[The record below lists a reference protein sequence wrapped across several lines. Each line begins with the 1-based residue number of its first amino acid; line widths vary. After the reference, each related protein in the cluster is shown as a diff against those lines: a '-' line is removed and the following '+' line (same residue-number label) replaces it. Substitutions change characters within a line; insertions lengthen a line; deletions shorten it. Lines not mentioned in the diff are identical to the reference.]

1 MDKIINIQNIDPTT
15 LELQTYSTQDQNLI
29 SSFDVTNTF
38 TSSVDYIEYTV
49 YDFNQSLLLYI
60 NNFSNY
66 SILDNNLQID
76 PEQDLTTYGFSEGQY
91 ITNYNFFTNILGSSK
106 DNTYYISE
114 ISSDRTEIRLDSN
127 TINPLLVTS
136 EVSNY
141 TNQLQTS
148 NYYTDFYLNF
158 GSNQLIIAN
167 NVLLDNSNP
176 VDPTVLIKLY
186 EPLPDNF
193 DIKSELWAVETIA
206 NPLAYQASISL
217 IFDNLDNNIQL
228 RGPNLNIPVKDR
240 VNNSTEFI
248 NYNSLVSNNS
258 IPGTSSLQYQLNSL
272 LIEKGI
278 ELNIDYNDY
287 SNFTFFSSAQTRLEN
302 FYYKVSLIET
312 YQANALL
319 STGSSSTSYYVSS
332 SYDVWQNKINDII
345 TNFDGY
351 EYFLYF
357 DSGSKSWPKTNT
369 SPPYVNAPVSSLAT
383 QNWIN
388 IQYTSASYYDENLN
402 PNRLVNTI
410 PNYLTDDPINNQY
423 QLFVDM
429 IGQHFDSI
437 WVYIKDIGNKYNAD
451 NRLDYGISKD
461 LIADV
466 LRDLGI
472 KIYQNNFSTTDLYS
486 SFIGITPGGSLTA
499 STGSEMINTYVTASL
514 NGYSLPGYV
523 ITGYSSGNPIVVPLD
538 DVNKSI
544 YKRIYHNLP
553 YLLKKKGTV
562 EGLRALITLYGIPD
576 SILRINE
583 FGGKNKNDTNDWD
596 QWENEYNQA
605 LYFESTISSSLSNVQ
620 TPWVLNP
627 SWNTPNVPS
636 TVYFRFKTPGLSSAI
651 TTPTQSLWYAN
662 SGSYLTL
669 KYTGSGYTSAS
680 YSGANTNAYNEYAV
694 LEFKPSGSVSSSVF
708 LPFYNGE
715 WWSVGMT
722 NNGNNTFTL
731 FAGNSLYNGND
742 GVKVGYY
749 ASSSVT
755 TLTTSSWLKSTSSS
769 FSNTLGTSGSS
780 FIGSLQEIR
789 YYTIPLSESVFK
801 NYIMNPYSTEGNTL
815 NSTPN
820 VLAFRASLGGEL
832 YTNTSSLH
840 PKISGSWITTS
851 SFGGGN
857 SSFTISTSSVFVS
870 NNETIFLNQPPVG
883 IQNIVNHKIK
893 IANTVVPIGD
903 TLSPYISIQQ
913 ELPISGSYTK
923 DVNLLEVAFSPQNE
937 INRDIIDQL
946 GYFNIGEYIGDP
958 RQFTSS
964 YTSYPDLNKLRNDY
978 FTKYTSN
985 YNLNDYVRL
994 IKYFDNSLFKMIK
1007 DFVPARTSLA
1017 SGIVIKQHL
1026 LERNRYRVPSASF
1039 SELDISGSVKSF
1051 PFDFASSQLYKT
1063 SGGSAG
1069 SFPDPTLRFN
1079 FYTSSLSIIDTNSYT
1094 LLVDQGN
1101 LNIITTHDGVDS
1113 IELYDGLDTS
1123 GTLLFTFPIGSAT
1136 SYNFNINSSTGY
1148 LTFYNGGG
1156 TPSALN
1162 NLYISSV
1169 VSSNQSWIESIVTPL
1184 GLVEALHSDQSE
1196 FLTGDLKGSTIIA
1209 TTQSLNN
1216 NIIITSGQVGSDA
1229 GASIAIGFSYL
1240 INFNFLPDQTYYM
1253 DFTIDN
1259 TSDGT
1264 YDAPVALFSYG
1275 YPEIYNT
1282 NVLAGTSVNIKS
1294 LKIENNPSV
1303 ALRFLN
1309 QKLFGNPITVSNIKI
1324 YSNIDNP
1331 LILNPILNNVVNAR
1345 LSNNFQEVDYNTGQL
1360 IPTNQQYITGNI
1372 APKAEIQDY
1381 NYNLQRST
1389 IPRYKGSKTT
1399 SAQYNIYTAGDISY
1413 GSTAAVDKY
1422 QSLFLTFK
1430 GMSGAYPELINKST
1444 MYVNSLVD
1452 DKGEQITVGGT
1463 SSVYYANLL
1472 DNFGKDYFAGITIN
1486 DKTTGK
1492 TLHQDTTIYRPGSG
1506 FPNVILTNE
1515 SGSNSYPVPTYSTA
1529 SILFRQQVDGFGTGS
1544 SAFAPSGSVVMYDA
1558 YFGLVTGS
1566 VGGTIEPQVRK
1577 TTPGDWSFDTLYCSN
1592 IIGSIYADSF
1602 FGNTPWVQNNSASLP
1617 FGGVGGYGEPVPFSY
1632 TPGLYSNLELR
1643 FNQDESL
1650 VYSIVGIDYQFVTG
1664 IGTLRTV
1671 LFLDKNIPN
1680 SYMISGSATSTFSG
1694 TTTLTKQG
1702 SSAGVWNSSFSV
1714 YFVGYSGSYYT
1725 KASPPTTF
1733 NFDGLIYDNFI
1744 IGPANPLFSLSPG
1757 RPSQIDFAGYQ
1768 LWIKNL
1774 NTNKWYYWNTK
1785 APSAYFTTI
1794 GVNIT
1799 LTGPTNTNFDAD
1811 LINSGFI
1818 LSTDPTTLKDTIP
1831 AYNQYAVGS
1840 SGFLIRQY
1848 SEDTSQILI
1857 NGNRLIAGVP
1867 GYMKPQFLSP
1877 TLSASFDATIQELKK
1892 EGII

>member
-49 YDFNQSLLLYI
+49 YDFNQNLLLYV

-106 DNTYYISE
+106 DNTYHISE

-127 TINPLLVTS
+127 ILDPLVITT

-141 TNQLQTS
+141 VTQLQTS

-158 GSNQLIIAN
+158 GSNQLVIAN
-167 NVLLDNSNP
+167 NVLLDDSNP
-176 VDPTVLIKLY
+176 TNPTVLIKLY
-186 EPLPDNF
+186 EPLPDIF
-193 DIKSELWAVETIA
+193 DTKSELWTVETIA

-248 NYNSLVSNNS
+248 NYNALVSNS
-258 IPGTSSLQYQLNSL
+258 STPGTSSLQYQLNSL
-272 LIEKGI
+272 LAEKGI

-287 SNFTFFSSAQTRLEN
+287 SNFVFFSSAQTRLEN
-302 FYYKVSLIET
+302 FYYKVSLIEE

-351 EYFLYF
+351 DYFLYF

-369 SPPYVNAPVSSLAT
+369 SPPYVNAPVSSLT
-383 QNWIN
+383 VQNWLN

-451 NRLDYGISKD
+451 NRLDHGISKD
-461 LIADV
+461 LIAEV

-499 STGSEMINTYVTASL
+499 STGSEMINNYVTASL
-514 NGYSLPGYV
+514 NGYALPGYV
-523 ITGYSSGNPIVVPLD
+523 VTGYVNGNPIVVPLD

-596 QWENEYNQA
+596 QWENEYNQT

-620 TPWVLNP
+620 TPWLLNP

-636 TVYFRFKTPGLSSAI
+636 TVYFRFKTPGISSAI
-651 TTPTQSLWYAN
+651 SNPTQSLWYAN

-708 LPFYNGE
+708 LPFYDGG

-749 ASSSVT
+749 ASSSVA

-820 VLAFRASLGGEL
+820 VLAFRATLGGEL

-857 SSFTISTSSVFVS
+857 SSFTISTSSYFVP

-923 DVNLLEVAFSPQNE
+923 DINLLEVAFSPQNE

-1039 SELDISGSVKSF
+1039 SDLDISGSVKSF
-1051 PFDFASSQLYKT
+1051 PFDFATSKLYKT

-1069 SFPDPTLRFN
+1069 SLPDPTLTFN
-1079 FYTSSLSIIDTNSYT
+1079 FYTSSLLLGDTIASYT
-1094 LLVDQGN
+1094 FTTGQGN
-1101 LNIITTHDGVDS
+1101 FNIRTTHDGLDD
-1113 IELYDGLDTS
+1113 IEIYDGPSVS
-1123 GTLLFTFPIGSAT
+1123 GIPIFNFTYGIPT

-1148 LTFYNGGG
+1148 LTFYNAGYTS

-1162 NLYISSV
+1162 NLYISSIPFF
-1169 VSSNQSWIESIVTPL
+1169 NQSWTESIVTPL

-1209 TTQSLNN
+1209 TTQSLLNQNN
-1216 NIIITSGQVGSDA
+1216 NFILEQVGSDA
-1229 GASIAIGFSYL
+1229 GGNISTLTNWIHVIPYNFYSY
-1240 INFNFLPDQTYYM
+1240 QSYYLT
-1253 DFTIDN
+1253 FTLTNNNTIDDVDIYLVYDN
-1259 TSDGT
+1259 ANPEFLGT
-1264 YDAPVALFSYG
+1264 LGTLQTVTITNYLVQNPTLNNIYFS
-1275 YPEIYNT
+1275 NDTFT
-1282 NVLAGTSVNIKS
+1282 NLVS
-1294 LKIENNPSV
+1294 
-1303 ALRFLN
+1303 
-1309 QKLFGNPITVSNIKI
+1309 VSNIQI
-1324 YSNIDNP
+1324 YQTP
-1331 LILNPILNNVVNAR
+1331 KLLFNPILNNVSNAR

-1372 APKAEIQDY
+1372 AQKAEIQDY
-1381 NYNLQRST
+1381 NYHLQRST

-1399 SAQYNIYTAGDISY
+1399 SAQYNIYTNGDKSY
-1413 GSTAAVDKY
+1413 GLTAAVDKY
-1422 QSLFLTFK
+1422 QSYFLTFK
-1430 GMSGAYPELINKST
+1430 GMSGAYPELVNKST
-1444 MYVNSLVD
+1444 MYVNSLIG

-1472 DNFGKDYFAGITIN
+1472 DNFGKDYFAGITIYSS
-1486 DKTTGK
+1486 GSA
-1492 TLHQDTTIYRPGSG
+1492 LHQDTTVYRPGSG

-1515 SGSNSYPVPTYSTA
+1515 SASNNTSGYPTFITSSQIRLITTNQGNNFPIYLDSGPTNTWGFDSSNKNIITA
-1529 SILFRQQVDGFGTGS
+1529 SLYFSSGFPPAGDNIAWKYYYINSNLITTS
-1544 SAFAPSGSVVMYDA
+1544 QDI
-1558 YFGLVTGS
+1558 
-1566 VGGTIEPQVRK
+1566 TIP
-1577 TTPGDWSFDTLYCSN
+1577 L
-1592 IIGSIYADSF
+1592 
-1602 FGNTPWVQNNSASLP
+1602 
-1617 FGGVGGYGEPVPFSY
+1617 FGGHSIPPAYG
-1632 TPGLYSNLELR
+1632 TPINFQFLPGQEIR
-1643 FNQDESL
+1643 FNQDENQ
-1650 VYSIVGIDYQFVTG
+1650 VYTIIEVQSDKVVIGDQDKYELFLTISPALQGYVTG
-1664 IGTLRTV
+1664 ST
-1671 LFLDKNIPN
+1671 N
-1680 SYMISGSATSTFSG
+1680 SIS
-1694 TTTLTKQG
+1694 
-1702 SSAGVWNSSFSV
+1702 SSFLV
-1714 YFVGYSGSYYT
+1714 
-1725 KASPPTTF
+1725 
-1733 NFDGLIYDNFI
+1733 
-1744 IGPANPLFSLSPG
+1744 
-1757 RPSQIDFAGYQ
+1757 
-1768 LWIKNL
+1768 
-1774 NTNKWYYWNTK
+1774 
-1785 APSAYFTTI
+1785 
-1794 GVNIT
+1794 
-1799 LTGPTNTNFDAD
+1799 
-1811 LINSGFI
+1811 
-1818 LSTDPTTLKDTIP
+1818 
-1831 AYNQYAVGS
+1831 
-1840 SGFLIRQY
+1840 RQY

-1857 NGNRLIAGVP
+1857 NGNRLIPGVP
-1867 GYMKPQFLSP
+1867 GYMKPQFMSP
-1877 TLSASFDATIQELKK
+1877 TLSASFDSTIQQLKK
-1892 EGII
+1892 DGTI

>member
-49 YDFNQSLLLYI
+49 YDFNQNQLLYV

-76 PEQDLTTYGFSEGQY
+76 PEQDLTIYGFSEGQY

-114 ISSDRTEIRLDSN
+114 ISPDRTEIRLDSN
-127 TINPLLVTS
+127 IINPLVVIND
-136 EVSNY
+136 VSNY
-141 TNQLQTS
+141 VTQLQTS
-148 NYYTDFYLNF
+148 NYYADFYLNF
-158 GSNQLIIAN
+158 GNNQLIIAN
-167 NVLLDNSNP
+167 NILLDDSNP
-176 VDPTVLIKLY
+176 ADPTVLIKLY

-193 DIKSELWAVETIA
+193 DIKSELWAVETIS
-206 NPLAYQASISL
+206 NPLAYQASITL

-228 RGPNLNIPVKDR
+228 KGPNLNISVKDR
-240 VNNSTEFI
+240 VNNSSEFT
-248 NYNSLVSNNS
+248 NYNSLVSNS
-258 IPGTSSLQYQLNSL
+258 STPGTSSLQYQLNSL

-369 SPPYVNAPVSSLAT
+369 PPPYVNTPVSSLTT

-388 IQYTSASYYDENLN
+388 IQYTSASYYDENIN

-437 WVYIKDIGNKYNAD
+437 WVYIKDIENKYNAD

-461 LIADV
+461 LIAEV

-499 STGSEMINTYVTASL
+499 STGSEMINTFVTASL
-514 NGYSLPGYV
+514 NNYALPGYV
-523 ITGYSSGNPIVVPLD
+523 ITGYVNGNPIVVPLD

-708 LPFYNGE
+708 LPFYDGG

-731 FAGNSLYNGND
+731 YAGNSLYNGND

-749 ASSSVT
+749 ASASVA

-820 VLAFRASLGGEL
+820 VLAFRATLGGEL

-1039 SELDISGSVKSF
+1039 SDLDISGSVKSF

-1079 FYTSSLSIIDTNSYT
+1079 FYTSSL
-1094 LLVDQGN
+1094 LLVDSVTPYTLNTTQGN
-1101 LNIITTHDGVDS
+1101 FNIKTTHDGADD
-1113 IELYDGLDTS
+1113 IEVYDGPIVS
-1123 GTLLFTFPIGSAT
+1123 GTPIFIFSVGTPT
-1136 SYNFNINSSTGY
+1136 SYNFNIYSSTGY
-1148 LTFYNGGG
+1148 LTFHNAGF
-1156 TPSALN
+1156 TSSPSALN
-1162 NLYISSV
+1162 NLFINSV
-1169 VSSNQSWIESIVTPL
+1169 PSSNQSWIESIVTPL
-1184 GLVEALHSDQSE
+1184 GLVETLHSDQSE
-1196 FLTGDLKGSTIIA
+1196 FLTGDLKGSTIIV

-1216 NIIITSGQVGSDA
+1216 
-1229 GASIAIGFSYL
+1229 FS
-1240 INFNFLPDQTYYM
+1240 
-1253 DFTIDN
+1253 
-1259 TSDGT
+1259 S
-1264 YDAPVALFSYG
+1264 
-1275 YPEIYNT
+1275 
-1282 NVLAGTSVNIKS
+1282 
-1294 LKIENNPSV
+1294 
-1303 ALRFLN
+1303 
-1309 QKLFGNPITVSNIKI
+1309 
-1324 YSNIDNP
+1324 
-1331 LILNPILNNVVNAR
+1331 LNPTLNNATGSK
-1345 LSNNFQEVDYNTGQL
+1345 LSQYFQEVDYNTGQL
-1360 IPTNQQYITGNI
+1360 IPTNQQLITGNI
-1372 APKAEIQDY
+1372 AYKAEVQDY

-1399 SAQYNIYTAGDISY
+1399 SAQYNIYTVGDISY

-1422 QSLFLTFK
+1422 QSFFLVFK
-1430 GMSGAYPELINKST
+1430 GMSGAYPELVNKST

-1463 SSVYYANLL
+1463 SSAYYANLL
-1472 DNFGKDYFAGITIN
+1472 DNFGKDSFAGITIN
-1486 DKTTGK
+1486 NKTTGQ
-1492 TLHQDTTIYRPGSG
+1492 TLHQDTTVYRPGSG
-1506 FPNVILTNE
+1506 FPSVILTNE
-1515 SGSNSYPVPTYSTA
+1515 
-1529 SILFRQQVDGFGTGS
+1529 TGS
-1544 SAFAPSGSVVMYDA
+1544 KLYGNIGTYDIGGGIRLLTNNQPGNYPKYITSDCVWSYGTNTSCLTSSWELGSLYRN
-1558 YFGLVTGS
+1558 FNTGS
-1566 VGGTIEPQVRK
+1566 VTFAQDNFTYPQLIDFPMLTSASMGLPILTQNAGSTHK
-1577 TTPGDWSFDTLYCSN
+1577 MDSAF
-1592 IIGSIYADSF
+1592 SIYYQAYNSSNNTGTQIKFGDTNFPDPSTNRISFTISGTPVTLTKNATFDKYRLFVYNIVTSNWWVRTIDSANI
-1602 FGNTPWVQNNSASLP
+1602 GAGVTVPLTGDTSINLDGDLGLNSFIAVFDDPLQYYTNIYGIVP
-1617 FGGVGGYGEPVPFSY
+1617 FTGSGGYGGYGVPTTFQSSSFKEIRFDQNEAQVY
-1632 TPGLYSNLELR
+1632 TIVSSSLDNNIGYGGTQYKLY
-1643 FNQDESL
+1643 
-1650 VYSIVGIDYQFVTG
+1650 
-1664 IGTLRTV
+1664 
-1671 LFLDKNIPN
+1671 LFLDKPVSGLTTKKLDNI
-1680 SYMISGSATSTFSG
+1680 
-1694 TTTLTKQG
+1694 
-1702 SSAGVWNSSFSV
+1702 
-1714 YFVGYSGSYYT
+1714 
-1725 KASPPTTF
+1725 
-1733 NFDGLIYDNFI
+1733 FDFI
-1744 IGPANPLFSLSPG
+1744 
-1757 RPSQIDFAGYQ
+1757 
-1768 LWIKNL
+1768 
-1774 NTNKWYYWNTK
+1774 TN
-1785 APSAYFTTI
+1785 
-1794 GVNIT
+1794 
-1799 LTGPTNTNFDAD
+1799 
-1811 LINSGFI
+1811 
-1818 LSTDPTTLKDTIP
+1818 
-1831 AYNQYAVGS
+1831 
-1840 SGFLIRQY
+1840 GFLIREFI
-1848 SEDTSQILI
+1848 EDTSQILI
-1857 NGNRLIAGVP
+1857 NGTRLIAGVP

-1877 TLSASFDATIQELKK
+1877 TLSASFDTTIQELKK
-1892 EGII
+1892 DGII

>member
-49 YDFNQSLLLYI
+49 YDFNQNQLLYI

-76 PEQDLTTYGFSEGQY
+76 PEQDLTIYGFSEGQY

-114 ISSDRTEIRLDSN
+114 ISTDRTEIRLDSN
-127 TINPLLVTS
+127 IINPLTIIND
-136 EVSNY
+136 VSNY
-141 TNQLQTS
+141 ITQLQTS
-148 NYYTDFYLNF
+148 NYYADFYLNF
-158 GSNQLIIAN
+158 GNNQLIIAN
-167 NVLLDNSNP
+167 NILLDNSNP
-176 VDPTVLIKLY
+176 TEPTVLIKLY
-186 EPLPDNF
+186 EPLPDIF
-193 DIKSELWAVETIA
+193 DIKSELWAVETIS
-206 NPLAYQASISL
+206 NPLAYQASITL
-217 IFDNLDNNIQL
+217 VFDNLDNNIQL
-228 RGPNLNIPVKDR
+228 KGPNLNISVKDR
-240 VNNSTEFI
+240 VNNSSEFI
-248 NYNSLVSNNS
+248 NYNALVNNS
-258 IPGTSSLQYQLNSL
+258 STPGSSSLQYQLNSL
-272 LIEKGI
+272 LAEKGI

-287 SNFTFFSSAQTRLEN
+287 SNFIFFSSAQTHLEN
-302 FYYKVSLIET
+302 FYYKVSLIEE

-332 SYDVWQNKINDII
+332 SYNVWQNKINEII

-351 EYFLYF
+351 DYFLYF
-357 DSGSKSWPKTNT
+357 DSGSKSWPKTNNT
-369 SPPYVNAPVSSLAT
+369 LPYVNAPVSSLT
-383 QNWIN
+383 VQNWLN
-388 IQYTSASYYDENLN
+388 IQYTSASYYDENIN

-461 LIADV
+461 LIAEV

-499 STGSEMINTYVTASL
+499 STGSEMINTFVTASL
-514 NGYSLPGYV
+514 NGYSVPGYV
-523 ITGYSSGNPIVVPLD
+523 ITGYVNGNPIIVPLD

-605 LYFESTISSSLSNVQ
+605 LYFESTISSSLSNVK
-620 TPWVLNP
+620 TPWILNP
-627 SWNTPNVPS
+627 SWNISNVPS
-636 TVYFRFKTPGLSSAI
+636 TVYFRFKTPGISSAI
-651 TTPTQSLWYAN
+651 ANPTQSLWYAN

-694 LEFKPSGSVSSSVF
+694 LEFKPSGSVSSSIF
-708 LPFYNGE
+708 LPFYDGG

-731 FAGNSLYNGND
+731 YAGNSLYKGND

-749 ASSSVT
+749 ASSSVA

-769 FSNTLGTSGSS
+769 FSNTLGASGSS

-820 VLAFRASLGGEL
+820 VLAFRATLGGEL

-857 SSFTISTSSVFVS
+857 SSFTISTSSYFIP
-870 NNETIFLNQPPVG
+870 NNETIFLNQPPIG

-893 IANTVVPIGD
+893 IANTVVPTGD

-978 FTKYTSN
+978 FTKYISN

-1017 SGIVIKQHL
+1017 SGIVIKPHL

-1039 SELDISGSVKSF
+1039 SDLDISGSVKSF
-1051 PFDFASSQLYKT
+1051 PFNFTSSQLYKT

-1069 SFPDPTLRFN
+1069 SLP
-1079 FYTSSLSIIDTNSYT
+1079 SISNSYS
-1094 LLVDQGN
+1094 Q
-1101 LNIITTHDGVDS
+1101 
-1113 IELYDGLDTS
+1113 
-1123 GTLLFTFPIGSAT
+1123 
-1136 SYNFNINSSTGY
+1136 
-1148 LTFYNGGG
+1148 
-1156 TPSALN
+1156 
-1162 NLYISSV
+1162 
-1169 VSSNQSWIESIVTPL
+1169 SIVTPL
-1184 GLVEALHSDQSE
+1184 GLVQTLHNDQSE

-1209 TTQSLNN
+1209 TTQSLLNN
-1216 NIIITSGQVGSDA
+1216 PLLNFDFSNIIPNINLTSSYFTINDPAGALYPIDNTFQFDTSGTSVSSFITKANILKLNTPYIIYIRFKIQDNNAGTASRIIIDLGGTTYIIDPTLYSFNIWYSLAIPITSGLKSR
-1229 GASIAIGFSYL
+1229 
-1240 INFNFLPDQTYYM
+1240 
-1253 DFTIDN
+1253 DFTITFSTPD
-1259 TSDGT
+1259 
-1264 YDAPVALFSYG
+1264 LF
-1275 YPEIYNT
+1275 
-1282 NVLAGTSVNIKS
+1282 LVNIDV
-1294 LKIENNPSV
+1294 LPGEL
-1303 ALRFLN
+1303 A
-1309 QKLFGNPITVSNIKI
+1309 I
-1324 YSNIDNP
+1324 YAYNSKDD
-1331 LILNPILNNVVNAR
+1331 LINTDFQPTLNNVINAR

-1372 APKAEIQDY
+1372 AQKAEIQDY
-1381 NYNLQRST
+1381 NYNLERSV

-1399 SAQYNIYTAGDISY
+1399 SAQYNIYTDGDKSY

-1422 QSLFLTFK
+1422 QSFFLTFK
-1430 GMSGAYPELINKST
+1430 GMSGAYPELVNKST

-1463 SSVYYANLL
+1463 SSVYYTNLIN
-1472 DNFGKDYFAGITIN
+1472 NFGKDYFAGITIN

-1492 TLHQDTTIYRPGSG
+1492 TAHQDTTIFQPGYG
-1506 FPNVILTNE
+1506 FPNVIVTNE
-1515 SGSNSYPVPTYSTA
+1515 SASSNVTELPSF
-1529 SILFRQQVDGFGTGS
+1529 ITGS
-1544 SAFAPSGSVVMYDA
+1544 VLFKTQGNLISSSYYYPSGSVIMYDN
-1558 YFGLVTGS
+1558 FGICTAS
-1566 VGGTIEPQVRK
+1566 VGGLIEPQVRK
-1577 TTPGDWSFDTLYCSN
+1577 TPITTTSYDVLYCSTV
-1592 IIGSIYADSF
+1592 IGDIYADYF
-1602 FGNTPWVQNNSASLP
+1602 LFGNKFSQDIQTGN
-1617 FGGVGGYGEPVPFSY
+1617 FGGYSNPPAYGNPIPF
-1632 TPGLYSNLELR
+1632 TWTVGLYSNLELR
-1643 FNQDESL
+1643 LRQDESL
-1650 VYSIVGIDYQFVTG
+1650 VFKILGIDY
-1664 IGTLRTV
+1664 RTV
-1671 LFLDKNIPN
+1671 LGGNRVILFLDKNIPL
-1680 SYMISGSATSTFSG
+1680 SLTGSG
-1694 TTTLTKQG
+1694 TNIG
-1702 SSAGVWNSSFSV
+1702 SN
-1714 YFVGYSGSYYT
+1714 
-1725 KASPPTTF
+1725 
-1733 NFDGLIYDNFI
+1733 
-1744 IGPANPLFSLSPG
+1744 
-1757 RPSQIDFAGYQ
+1757 
-1768 LWIKNL
+1768 
-1774 NTNKWYYWNTK
+1774 
-1785 APSAYFTTI
+1785 
-1794 GVNIT
+1794 
-1799 LTGPTNTNFDAD
+1799 
-1811 LINSGFI
+1811 
-1818 LSTDPTTLKDTIP
+1818 
-1831 AYNQYAVGS
+1831 
-1840 SGFLIRQY
+1840 GFLIRQY

-1857 NGNRLIAGVP
+1857 NGNRPIAGVP
-1867 GYMKPQFLSP
+1867 GYMKPQFMSP
-1877 TLSASFDATIQELKK
+1877 TLSASFDTTIQELKK

>member
-49 YDFNQSLLLYI
+49 YDFNQNQLLYV

-76 PEQDLTTYGFSEGQY
+76 PEQDLTIYGFSEGQY

-114 ISSDRTEIRLDSN
+114 ISPDRTEIRLDSN
-127 TINPLLVTS
+127 IINPLTVITD
-136 EVSNY
+136 VSNY
-141 TNQLQTS
+141 VTQLQTS
-148 NYYTDFYLNF
+148 NYYADFYLNF
-158 GSNQLIIAN
+158 GNNQLIIAN
-167 NVLLDNSNP
+167 NILLDNSNP

-186 EPLPDNF
+186 EPLPDIF
-193 DIKSELWAVETIA
+193 DIKSELWAVETIS
-206 NPLAYQASISL
+206 NPLAYQASITL

-228 RGPNLNIPVKDR
+228 KGPNLNIAVKDR
-240 VNNSTEFI
+240 VNNSSEFI
-248 NYNSLVSNNS
+248 NYNTLVSNS
-258 IPGTSSLQYQLNSL
+258 STPGSSSLQYQLNSL

-287 SNFTFFSSAQTRLEN
+287 SNFVFFSSAQTRLEN
-302 FYYKVSLIET
+302 FYYKVSLIEE
-312 YQANALL
+312 YQSNALL

-332 SYDVWQNKINDII
+332 SYDVWQNKIDDII

-351 EYFLYF
+351 DYFLYF
-357 DSGSKSWPKTNT
+357 DSGSKSWPKTNI
-369 SPPYVNAPVSSLAT
+369 SQPYVNAPVSSLT
-383 QNWIN
+383 VQNWLN
-388 IQYTSASYYDENLN
+388 IQYTSASYYDENIN

-451 NRLDYGISKD
+451 NRLDYGVSKD
-461 LIADV
+461 LIAEV

-499 STGSEMINTYVTASL
+499 STGSEMINTFVTASL

-523 ITGYSSGNPIVVPLD
+523 ITGYSNGNPIVVPLD

-680 YSGANTNAYNEYAV
+680 YSGANTNSYNEYAV

-708 LPFYNGE
+708 LPFYDGG

-731 FAGNSLYNGND
+731 SAGNSLYNGND

-749 ASSSVT
+749 ASSSVA

-820 VLAFRASLGGEL
+820 VLAFRATLGGEL

-893 IANTVVPIGD
+893 IANTVVPTGD

-913 ELPISGSYTK
+913 ELSISGSYTK

-1039 SELDISGSVKSF
+1039 SDLDISGSVKSF

-1069 SFPDPTLRFN
+1069 SVP
-1079 FYTSSLSIIDTNSYT
+1079 SMSNSYS
-1094 LLVDQGN
+1094 Q
-1101 LNIITTHDGVDS
+1101 
-1113 IELYDGLDTS
+1113 
-1123 GTLLFTFPIGSAT
+1123 
-1136 SYNFNINSSTGY
+1136 
-1148 LTFYNGGG
+1148 
-1156 TPSALN
+1156 
-1162 NLYISSV
+1162 
-1169 VSSNQSWIESIVTPL
+1169 SIVTPL
-1184 GLVEALHSDQSE
+1184 GLVETLHSDQSE

-1275 YPEIYNT
+1275 YPEIYST
-1282 NVLAGTSVNIKS
+1282 NVLKSTSVNIKS

-1381 NYNLQRST
+1381 NYNLERSI

-1399 SAQYNIYTAGDISY
+1399 SAQYNIYTVGDKSY

-1422 QSLFLTFK
+1422 QSYFLVFK
-1430 GMSGAYPELINKST
+1430 GMSGAYPEIVNTST

-1452 DKGEQITVGGT
+1452 DKGEQTTVGGT
-1463 SSVYYANLL
+1463 SSIYYANLL
-1472 DNFGKDYFAGITIN
+1472 DNFGKDSFAGITIN
-1486 DKTTGK
+1486 NKTTGQ

-1506 FPNVILTNE
+1506 FPSVILTNE
-1515 SGSNSYPVPTYSTA
+1515 SGSKLYGNIGTYDIGGGIRLLTNNQPGNYPKYITSDCVWSY
-1529 SILFRQQVDGFGTGS
+1529 GTNTSCLTSSWELGS
-1544 SAFAPSGSVVMYDA
+1544 LIYNFS
-1558 YFGLVTGS
+1558 TGS
-1566 VGGTIEPQVRK
+1566 VTFAQDNFTYPQLIDFPML
-1577 TTPGDWSFDTLYCSN
+1577 TSASMGLLTLTANAGSTFKMDSAF
-1592 IIGSIYADSF
+1592 SIYYQAYNSSTNTGTQIKFGTTNFPDPSTNRISFKISGTPVTLTKNATFDKYRLFVYNIVTSNWWVRTIDSANI
-1602 FGNTPWVQNNSASLP
+1602 GTGVTVPLTGDTSINLDGDLGLNSFIAVLDDPLQYYTNIYGIVP
-1617 FGGVGGYGEPVPFSY
+1617 FTGSGGYGGYGVPTTFQIKNGQEIRFDQNEAQVY
-1632 TPGLYSNLELR
+1632 TIVNSSIDNNIGYGGTQRKLY
-1643 FNQDESL
+1643 
-1650 VYSIVGIDYQFVTG
+1650 
-1664 IGTLRTV
+1664 
-1671 LFLDKNIPN
+1671 LFLDRPV
-1680 SYMISGSATSTFSG
+1680 SGL
-1694 TTTLTKQG
+1694 TTKKLD
-1702 SSAGVWNSSFSV
+1702 N
-1714 YFVGYSGSYYT
+1714 
-1725 KASPPTTF
+1725 
-1733 NFDGLIYDNFI
+1733 NFDFI
-1744 IGPANPLFSLSPG
+1744 
-1757 RPSQIDFAGYQ
+1757 
-1768 LWIKNL
+1768 
-1774 NTNKWYYWNTK
+1774 TN
-1785 APSAYFTTI
+1785 
-1794 GVNIT
+1794 
-1799 LTGPTNTNFDAD
+1799 
-1811 LINSGFI
+1811 
-1818 LSTDPTTLKDTIP
+1818 
-1831 AYNQYAVGS
+1831 
-1840 SGFLIRQY
+1840 GFLVREFL
-1848 SEDTSQILI
+1848 EDTSQILI
-1857 NGNRLIAGVP
+1857 NGTRLIAGVP